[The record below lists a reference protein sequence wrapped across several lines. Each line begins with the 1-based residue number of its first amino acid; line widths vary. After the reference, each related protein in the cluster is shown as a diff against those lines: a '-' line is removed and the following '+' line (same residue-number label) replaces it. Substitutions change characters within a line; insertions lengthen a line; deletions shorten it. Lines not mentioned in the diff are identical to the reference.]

1 MTDDADK
8 LTAKIYHYANE
19 AFGHDGSSIVA
30 DGNLYK
36 SVGNPLFSVLRPLQC
51 NLLYRA
57 GVIDG
62 RNKASSF
69 CGAQERLER
78 IYKLED
84 KLEALHQKYDG
95 IDPNR
100 LDAWFDLP
108 VLGSKPGYDIG
119 ESQLFMPLIQGE
131 DEQGVEVAGL
141 LLEEAQIC
149 ATGLAEVAPRVGSPQ
164 APLFP
169 GIPLVRI
176 FADCPAERRGVFV
189 EKIRASGAFPV
200 RLTLGDFSIDA
211 SDRAIRHQ
219 SI

>member
-30 DGNLYK
+30 EGMHDM

-57 GVIDG
+57 GVIDA

-69 CGAQERLER
+69 RGAQERLER
-78 IYKLED
+78 IYGLEKKL
-84 KLEALHQKYDG
+84 KALHLKYDG
-95 IDPNR
+95 IDASGF
-100 LDAWFDLP
+100 DAWFDVP
-108 VLGSKPGYDIG
+108 VLGSKPGYEVG
-119 ESQLFMPLIQGE
+119 ESQLFMPLRQE
-131 DEQGVEVAGL
+131 SLEAGL
-141 LLEEAQIC
+141 ILEEAQIC
-149 ATGLAEVAPRVGSPQ
+149 ATGLAEAAPRVGSPEG
-164 APLFP
+164 PLFP

-176 FADCPAERRGVFV
+176 FADRPTEGREIFI
-189 EKIRASGAFPV
+189 EKLRASGMFPV
-200 RLTLGDFSIDA
+200 RLTLGDISIDA
-211 SDRAIRHQ
+211 SDRATRHQ